1 MRLRSGLGCN
11 AGARRGSA
19 GSSSLVADL
28 PGTLVRKCDPALYD
42 QPIGVERVDFD
53 VGEPVPA
60 TRSSNSERSLPRRI
74 KLRCHASFANRV
86 DANPLAPLLDLPLHR
101 EADLLG
107 HASGSEVS
115 RIYEGDKALV
125 AERVEAV
132 ISCRP
137 GRLCRET
144 SAPEPPQEEVADLD
158 LIFAFYLLHGE
169 AALSS
174 ELARVFEDCH
184 PEAEGVISIA
194 LLHPAHPL
202 LRLLAALG
210 VRIEAHRHRV
220 GEDAHKGDVDVASLH
235 LAEHHPLRLENFIR
249 Y

>member
-86 DANPLAPLLDLPLHR
+86 DADPLAPLLDLPLHR

-137 GRLCRET
+137 VQRTRPSLRGLPPKGRSRYLDSSLAPCAPTPPPPGGSWCSDR
-144 SAPEPPQEEVADLD
+144 SASPP
-158 LIFAFYLLHGE
+158 G
-169 AALSS
+169 
-174 ELARVFEDCH
+174 RRRC
-184 PEAEGVISIA
+184 P
-194 LLHPAHPL
+194 
-202 LRLLAALG
+202 
-210 VRIEAHRHRV
+210 
-220 GEDAHKGDVDVASLH
+220 
-235 LAEHHPLRLENFIR
+235 
-249 Y
+249 